1 MNDAPPPFTEKSHQQ
16 IILRAGA
23 VLLLLAMRYVSN
35 LRVFEPWASWRPFVQ
50 KFTTTTALILVVLI
64 LGNLAQR
71 WIARNEF
78 NVGHRYNLLRVTRL
92 VTSIFVA
99 ILMLSFLFQNLYAA
113 AASFGLISLVLGFAL
128 QSPISSFIAWLYII
142 FRKPYQ
148 VGDRIQLKT
157 MRGDVV
163 EIHYLD
169 TILQECRGDYL
180 SHDHPSGRLIHF
192 PNSIVLNSEIINY
205 SGGLLPFIWN
215 EAVIQVAYSS
225 DMAFL
230 EKTLLDAAREDFAE
244 RYPEYAAHAN
254 SSWEPRMYFR
264 ANKSNRAWM
273 EAVIS
278 YPVKPVD
285 TTERRN
291 QILRKVMPRLNSN
304 PDLVQYPT

>member
-1 MNDAPPPFTEKSHQQ
+1 MIDASPFTAKNRRQ
-16 IILRAGA
+16 IILRVGA
-23 VLLLLAMRYVSN
+23 AFLLLAIRYVSN
-35 LRVFEPWASWRPFVQ
+35 LPVFDAWASWRPFVQ
-50 KFTTTTALILVVLI
+50 KFTVTTALILAVLI
-64 LGNLAQR
+64 LGNIAQS
-71 WIARNEF
+71 WIARHEVNI
-78 NVGHRYNLLRVTRL
+78 GHRYNLLRVTRL

-205 SGGLLPFIWN
+205 SGALLPFIWN

-225 DMAFL
+225 DMPFL
-230 EKTLLDAAREDFAE
+230 EETLLNAAREDFAE
-244 RYPEYAAHAN
+244 RYPEFAARAN
-254 SSWEPRMYFR
+254 PTWEPRMYFR

-278 YPVKPVD
+278 YPVKPTD

-291 QILRKVMPRLNSN
+291 HILRKVMPRLNSN
-304 PDLVQYPT
+304 PELVQYPT